1 MRHWKNEFRED
12 RKTISKMYRLLD
24 NYRKSVNLCCVL
36 LYVYSSSSFL
46 YSKWL
51 NEIVTFL
58 WHINKYHRL
67 RRLQMFIIIQYTDI
81 KVCCR
86 YNAFTNKIWMYRK
99 IEMHMTSAYPILLLT
114 WQVNKGIRVIY
125 QKTNYISWNW

>member
-12 RKTISKMYRLLD
+12 RRTISKMYRLLD

-36 LYVYSSSSFL
+36 LYVYSSSSFS

-51 NEIVTFL
+51 NEIPYLPMT
-58 WHINKYHRL
+58 YHRL
-67 RRLQMFIIIQYTDI
+67 RRLQTFIIIQYTDI

-125 QKTNYISWNW
+125 QKTNYISWNR

>member
-12 RKTISKMYRLLD
+12 RKTKSKMYRLLD

-51 NEIVTFL
+51 NEIPYLPMTYKQ
-58 WHINKYHRL
+58 ISQL
-67 RRLQMFIIIQYTDI
+67 RRLQMFVIIQYTDI

-86 YNAFTNKIWMYRK
+86 YNVFTNKIWMYRK

-125 QKTNYISWNW
+125 QKTNYISWNR

>member
-12 RKTISKMYRLLD
+12 RITISKMYRLLD
-24 NYRKSVNLCCVL
+24 NYRKSVNLCCVV

-51 NEIVTFL
+51 NEIPYLPMTYKQISQIETTSNVC
-58 WHINKYHRL
+58 HH
-67 RRLQMFIIIQYTDI
+67 

-86 YNAFTNKIWMYRK
+86 YNVFTNKIWMYRK
-99 IEMHMTSAYPILLLT
+99 IEMHKTSAYPILLLT

-125 QKTNYISWNW
+125 QKTNYIPWNR